1 MKLLYLADRES
12 LQLHGM
18 SMSGDHVVAMP
29 HGPVLSQTLDLMNG
43 FSASKPA
50 GWDEWITD
58 REDHEVQVAQG
69 AQERIKNRDELDEL
83 SDADIDI
90 LKRTWKTFGAMG
102 KWELSQ
108 YTHDECS
115 EWKDPQGS
123 SRPISYKDI
132 FVAMGRSDEEA
143 ELLQNQIDEQ
153 CAIDE
158 LFKKI

>member
-1 MKLLYLADRES
+1 MLRRTGARGQRAAIDGLPVGDRS
-12 LQLHGM
+12 
-18 SMSGDHVVAMP
+18 VAP
-29 HGPVLSQTLDLMNG
+29 
-43 FSASKPA
+43 PA
-50 GWDEWITD
+50 
-58 REDHEVQVAQG
+58 
-69 AQERIKNRDELDEL
+69 NRDELDEL